1 MNRRTPFDMFDEM
14 EQLFDQMRRSM
25 TGVRPSMSEM
35 RPSITFG
42 ESQFGTDSNLTL
54 EPTEGGYTV
63 LADLPGFEKEEIDLR
78 FDDGILSIRA
88 VHEVSEE
95 AMGASFSRS
104 RRVSDSIRVPG
115 DVIVEEIDA
124 TYRNGVLE
132 VTLPVAGDVDE
143 DSHRIDID

>member
-54 EPTEGGYTV
+54 EPTEGGYAV

-78 FDDGILSIRA
+78 FDDGMLHISA
-88 VHEVSEE
+88 THEVGDGEY
-95 AMGASFSRS
+95 ARS
-104 RRVSDSIRVPG
+104 RRIRESVSIAG
-115 DVIVEEIDA
+115 DVIVDEIEA
-124 TYRNGVLE
+124 TYRNGVL
-132 VTLPVAGDVDE
+132 VVHVPVEETMDE
-143 DSHRIDID
+143 DDAHHIDIE